1 MTELKID
8 RRRLLKLG
16 ISSGLLAALPV
27 GCVRLGE
34 EEAASLTGLI
44 GDSPLPTDP
53 EKTGILSAAAFET
66 LSGLCGFVER
76 GWELDT
82 DQVSYLDR
90 LRSDLE
96 VKAGETPSYLTE
108 YEHAV
113 ELVDV
118 VARQSETP
126 DQAWSTLLFSE
137 IEAKHPEA
145 TRLGR
150 ARRLVFGE
158 IITHQVALSGAF
170 RSFGLLN
177 YSGAAGG
184 PFADPASYRR
194 GDR

>member
-8 RRRLLKLG
+8 RRRLLQLG
-16 ISSGLLAALPV
+16 ISSGLLAALPI

-34 EEAASLTGLI
+34 EETASLTGFI
-44 GDSPLPTDP
+44 SDSPLPIDP
-53 EKTGILSAAAFET
+53 ERTGVLSAAAFET
-66 LSGLCGFVER
+66 LSELCGFVER

-82 DQVSYLDR
+82 DQASYLSR

-96 VKAGETPSYLTE
+96 AKTEETPSYLSE
-108 YEHAV
+108 YERAV
-113 ELVDV
+113 ELVGL
-118 VARQSETP
+118 VAQESETS

-137 IEAKHPEA
+137 IESGNPEA
-145 TRLGR
+145 TALGR

-170 RSFGLLN
+170 KSFGLLN
-177 YSGAAGG
+177 YAGAAGG